1 MQAKLLYAAVATI
14 ALSGCSM
21 MHGGN
26 REGWTTLFD
35 GKSLDAFNRAG
46 DANWRIEDGA
56 AVADRGRGFLVTKG
70 QYKDFE
76 IHVEFWADE
85 EANSGIYYRCTSAT
99 ELTNDTCYEANIF
112 DKRPD
117 QSGRTGA
124 IVHIAKPLAIVDAGG
139 KWNTYDLTVRGDHMV
154 LVMNGMTTADGHDT
168 KRMGAGYVGLQR
180 FDGVVKDKGTIKFR
194 KAEIRPLP

>member
-1 MQAKLLYAAVATI
+1 MQAKLLCAAVA
-14 ALSGCSM
+14 AALLSGCGM
-21 MHGGN
+21 MKG
-26 REGWTTLFD
+26 REGWITLFD

-56 AVADRGRGFLVTKG
+56 AVADRGRGFLVTKE

-76 IHVEFWADE
+76 MHVEFWADE

-99 ELTNDTCYEANIF
+99 ELSNDTCYEANIF
-112 DKRPD
+112 DKRP
-117 QSGRTGA
+117 GRFGTGG
-124 IVHIAKPLAIVDAGG
+124 IVQVAETTPRPLAAG

-154 LVMNGMTTADGHDT
+154 LVMNGVKTADGRDT

-180 FDGVVKDKGTIKFR
+180 FDGNVKDVGTIKFR